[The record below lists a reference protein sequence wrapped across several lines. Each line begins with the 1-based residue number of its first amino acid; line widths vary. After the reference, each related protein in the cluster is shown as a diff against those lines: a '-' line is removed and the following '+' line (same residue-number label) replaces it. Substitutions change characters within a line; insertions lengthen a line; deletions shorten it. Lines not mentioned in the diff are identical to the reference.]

1 MCEGVEPDEET
12 RASERERE
20 AAPFGTSHRHR
31 PLVFLLST
39 SPTPPRPPT
48 MLGRRGIFKKE
59 KKYHK
64 LVDVL
69 FPAELDAPIVA
80 YAPIVTIRERERE
93 REPHAVVNLHLRF
106 VLTSTTCL
114 YLRHHL
120 GNLTHYA
127 SITPNK
133 LQKIGKYIE
142 KKARDDLKKGR
153 TKYASAHQRLSLA
166 TCRAVW

>member
-80 YAPIVTIRERERE
+80 YAPIVTIRER
-93 REPHAVVNLHLRF
+93 
-106 VLTSTTCL
+106 
-114 YLRHHL
+114 
-120 GNLTHYA
+120 
-127 SITPNK
+127 
-133 LQKIGKYIE
+133 
-142 KKARDDLKKGR
+142 
-153 TKYASAHQRLSLA
+153 A
-166 TCRAVW
+166 TCCCQPSSTLRSYIYHLSVPQTPLGKSDPLCEYHTQQASKDWQIH